1 MLEYFLTIS
10 GQIFSMALMVI
21 VGFFMYKT
29 KLISDK
35 GIKDMSA
42 LLLKVVMVM
51 IVTSSFQREF
61 EAGLF
66 IEWCTMLGASALTY
80 FVSAIIAELAFLK
93 KKDYPVA
100 ESKLG
105 VVLPNCGFL
114 AFPLI
119 QALAGD
125 IGIFMG
131 STSVVILNVLQWTY
145 GAKLINSDNKIG
157 IQKILVNPGTFAVL
171 CSLVLFVSP
180 WKLPQPVFQAVDAIG
195 SLNTPLAMILLGA
208 MLAQT
213 DIKAALSKL
222 CYYKIAILKLLVVP
236 AVMLGIFTFIPL
248 SNTVRLVAYVCAVVP
263 SATSVSMISQ
273 YYDSDFRFA
282 TNLVVITSVL
292 SIITMPVLLTL
303 GKLVMGY

>member
-1 MLEYFLTIS
+1 MLEYFLTVS
-10 GQIFSMALMVI
+10 GQILAMALMVV
-21 VGFFMYKT
+21 VGFFMFKA

-51 IVTSSFQREF
+51 IVVSSFQREF
-61 EAGLF
+61 DAELF
-66 IEWCTMLGASALTY
+66 IDWCTMLGASLLTY
-80 FVSAIIAELAFLK
+80 LISAAIAELAFRK
-93 KKDYPVA
+93 KGSYPIA

-105 VVLPNCGFL
+105 VVFPNCGFL

-131 STSVVILNVLQWTY
+131 STSVIILNVLQWTY
-145 GAKLINSDNKIG
+145 GAKLINSGSKIG
-157 IQKILVNPGTFAVL
+157 IRKILVNPGTFAVL
-171 CSLVLFVSP
+171 CSLVLFASP

-213 DIKAALSKL
+213 NIKAALSKF
-222 CYYKIAILKLLVVP
+222 CYYKIAVLKLLAVP
-236 AVMLGIFTFIPL
+236 AIMLVIL
-248 SNTVRLVAYVCAVVP
+248 SLLSLSDTVRLVAYICSVVP
-263 SATSVSMISQ
+263 TATSVSMISQ
-273 YYDSDFRFA
+273 LYDSDYRFA
-282 TNLVVITSVL
+282 TNLVVITTVL
-292 SIITMPVLLTL
+292 SVITMPVLLTL
-303 GKLVMGY
+303 GKFFMGY